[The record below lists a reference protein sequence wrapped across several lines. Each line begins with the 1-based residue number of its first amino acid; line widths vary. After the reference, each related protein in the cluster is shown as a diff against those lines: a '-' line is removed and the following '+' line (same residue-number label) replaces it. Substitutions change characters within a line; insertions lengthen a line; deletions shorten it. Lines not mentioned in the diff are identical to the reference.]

1 MANQQYTTYRE
12 YIDLQ
17 DMSGSSLAEPS
28 MKGAMYYGTSS
39 FRMNDAL
46 DVDGTFDCTGKIT
59 TDAGIEGA
67 SLVLAAGAT
76 VTAIADEDNM
86 ASNSATKLAT
96 QQSIKAYVDAQVT
109 AQDLDFQGDSG
120 GALSIDLDSE
130 TLDIAGGT
138 GIDTAGSLNT
148 LTVAIDSTV
157 ATLTGTQT
165 FTNKTLTSPDVNAPD
180 IDGGTIDGATI
191 ATSDV
196 TVGASKTLD
205 VSAGTLTTSAAQNLA
220 IMQAAAA
227 NVDIGAYEMRAS
239 TFESDV
245 STGTAPLVVA
255 STTEV
260 ANLNAASLSGADWDA
275 PLAIGG
281 TTPAAGSFA
290 ALVGTTAT
298 FSGDLTANANSTFG
312 NASSD
317 VITCTGQL
325 TASQGAK
332 FSAAISGSGKAEF
345 GGNLTIGP
353 SQYGLTTAGAAKIA
367 SMSANWTNAG
377 RTVADMGIVTTMDLN
392 GGTIDGATIAT
403 SDVTVGAS
411 KTLDVSAGTFTTSV
425 AQNLAKLTSGIAN
438 NDRDQD
444 FGAFEVR
451 AQTFESDVS
460 TGTAP
465 LVVASTTN
473 VANLNASSLN
483 GATMA
488 SPGAIGGTSAAAGT
502 FAALVGTSLSVS
514 DGNITN
520 VGVLEADTIQSDAD
534 AAGLNINFD
543 GNTGTNKLSLAD
555 NLASALDITQG
566 ANSYIKF
573 DSTDGDEALSFGTT
587 PIVEFLSTG
596 GSTGDADFSVSGY
609 AQFAGIV
616 EVDGAL
622 DCDSTSTFAGLAT
635 LAAGA
640 TLSGGDLT
648 VTSGDITCSSTSSEV
663 KAGSFVTYSDAALKT
678 NVETVDN
685 AMDMIQGLR
694 GVSYD
699 LKANGTREY
708 GFIAQ
713 EVNEILP
720 EVVSTSGNLMGID
733 YTRIT
738 SLLVEAVKT
747 QQAEIIALQEK
758 LDK

>member
-1 MANQQYTTYRE
+1 MSSFPTNYSTYGK
-12 YIDLQ
+12 YVDLQ
-17 DMSGSSLAEPS
+17 VYTGSAAPTTSGSLWMSG
-28 MKGAMYYGTSS
+28 
-39 FRMNDAL
+39 AL
-46 DVDGTFDCTGKIT
+46 GYTAGDELLYTNIGMEVDGAFAAT
-59 TDAGIEGA
+59 
-67 SLVLAAGAT
+67 SLELNAGAT

-130 TLDIAGGT
+130 VLDIAGGT
-138 GIDTAGSLNT
+138 GIDTAGSSNT

-165 FTNKTLTSPDVNAPD
+165 LTNKTLTSPDVNTPD
-180 IDGGTIDGATI
+180 IDGGTMDGTTLGASSAVTITDADMNGGSIDGVAI
-191 ATSDV
+191 
-196 TVGASKTLD
+196 GAASQSSGKFTTMSGSSTLD
-205 VSAGTLTTSAAQNLA
+205 VEGIARFGQSALTVSAAG
-220 IMQAAAA
+220 
-227 NVDIGAYEMRAS
+227 V
-239 TFESDV
+239 
-245 STGTAPLVVA
+245 
-255 STTEV
+255 
-260 ANLNAASLSGADWDA
+260 LSGSA
-275 PLAIGG
+275 
-281 TTPAAGSFA
+281 
-290 ALVGTTAT
+290 TAT
-298 FSGDLTANANSTFG
+298 LANATL
-312 NASSD
+312 D
-317 VITCTGQL
+317 QITV
-325 TASQGAK
+325 
-332 FSAAISGSGKAEF
+332 GS
-345 GGNLTIGP
+345 
-353 SQYGLTTAGAAKIA
+353 
-367 SMSANWTNAG
+367 
-377 RTVADMGIVTTMDLN
+377 VDLN
-392 GGTIDGATIAT
+392 GGAIDGTII
-403 SDVTVGAS
+403 GA
-411 KTLDVSAGTFTTSV
+411 A
-425 AQNLAKLTSGIAN
+425 
-438 NDRDQD
+438 
-444 FGAFEVR
+444 
-451 AQTFESDVS
+451 
-460 TGTAP
+460 
-465 LVVASTTN
+465 
-473 VANLNASSLN
+473 
-483 GATMA
+483 
-488 SPGAIGGTSAAAGT
+488 SAAAGT

-720 EVVSTSGNLMGID
+720 EVVSTSGDLMGID

>member
-1 MANQQYTTYRE
+1 MSSFPTNYSTYGK
-12 YIDLQ
+12 YVDLQ
-17 DMSGSSLAEPS
+17 VFTGSAAPATSGSLWMSG
-28 MKGAMYYGTSS
+28 
-39 FRMNDAL
+39 AL
-46 DVDGTFDCTGKIT
+46 GYTAGDEILYTNIGMDVDGTFDASGQIT
-59 TDAGIEGA
+59 TDGLLSGS
-67 SLVLAAGAT
+67 SLALRGGGVM
-76 VTAIADEDNM
+76 TAVADEDNM

-130 TLDIAGGT
+130 VLDIAGGT
-138 GIDTAGSLNT
+138 GIDTAGSSNT

-165 FTNKTLTSPDVNAPD
+165 LTNKTLTSPDVNTPD
-180 IDGGTIDGATI
+180 IDGGTMDGTTLGASSAVTITDADMNGGSIDGVAI
-191 ATSDV
+191 
-196 TVGASKTLD
+196 GAASQSSGEFTTMSGSSTLD
-205 VSAGTLTTSAAQNLA
+205 VEGIARFGQSALTVSAAGVLSGSATATLENATLNYITIA
-220 IMQAAAA
+220 SQAA
-227 NVDIGAYEMRAS
+227 IE
-239 TFESDV
+239 
-245 STGTAPLVVA
+245 
-255 STTEV
+255 
-260 ANLNAASLSGADWDA
+260 
-275 PLAIGG
+275 
-281 TTPAAGSFA
+281 
-290 ALVGTTAT
+290 TAT
-298 FSGDLTANANSTFG
+298 FGASDQLTVSAAGVLSGSATATFANATL
-312 NASSD
+312 D
-317 VITCTGQL
+317 QITV
-325 TASQGAK
+325 
-332 FSAAISGSGKAEF
+332 GS
-345 GGNLTIGP
+345 
-353 SQYGLTTAGAAKIA
+353 
-367 SMSANWTNAG
+367 
-377 RTVADMGIVTTMDLN
+377 VDLN
-392 GGTIDGATIAT
+392 GGAIDGAN
-403 SDVTVGAS
+403 VTVGAS

-438 NDRDQD
+438 NDGDQD
-444 FGAFEVR
+444 FGSHDLKAE
-451 AQTFESDVS
+451 TLTSDVS

-543 GNTGTNKLSLAD
+543 GNTGTNKLSLTD

-720 EVVSTSGNLMGID
+720 EVVSTSGDLMGID